1 MDAGSRTVIIGDSNA
16 PVDFESLG
24 TVISRTNHRNHFP
37 PEKALYWAVATPQM
51 PPTFDA
57 PRIVSLGSGIA
68 WLAVGLIPVI
78 RTRLA
83 SRLERGLAATAFFLA
98 GWAFLDALYPVLSGT
113 SPDLVFIGFR
123 LTFITFGTLALL
135 LTVKWVA
142 RGPSRYDPLLVLPVI
157 GSLGLAWTE
166 LPARAGSP
174 SWGYGLWAAQ
184 QIAYVG
190 ASLVLTIS
198 SVRGR
203 AGPSTAFRWRSIGT
217 LGILLVAVALSLSA
231 NIDETLTST
240 FDELWSASFLIVPAA
255 LILAAILPLSGDDWN
270 RAFRGASAIQERV
283 TAIYMFY
290 RTGEPL
296 VALASSRNLPIG
308 AEQLE
313 GLLAVV
319 GNFVETSVPLSAG
332 YAVTAMRYEGLGIVA
347 VRGEFVI
354 VAAVYDGPAHDA
366 LRGELTRALKTFEE
380 RSRRQLGTWE
390 DATSIT
396 EEAANEL
403 SNFLEHPERTVPPRL
418 PKVSPDV
425 KLRKAS

>member
-1 MDAGSRTVIIGDSNA
+1 MAA
-16 PVDFESLG
+16 
-24 TVISRTNHRNHFP
+24 
-37 PEKALYWAVATPQM
+37 
-51 PPTFDA
+51 TFDA

-68 WLAVGLIPVI
+68 WWAVGFIPVI

-83 SRLERGLAATAFFLA
+83 SPLERGLAATAFLLG
-98 GWAFLDALYPVLSGT
+98 GWAFLEAVYPVLSGAP
-113 SPDLVFIGFR
+113 SDLIFIGLR
-123 LTFITFGTLALL
+123 LTFITLGTLTLL
-135 LTVKWVA
+135 LAVKWVA
-142 RGPSRYDPLLVLPVI
+142 RGPSRYDPLLLLPVI
-157 GSLGLAWTE
+157 GSLGLVWTE
-166 LPARAGSP
+166 LPVGAGSP
-174 SWGYGLWAAQ
+174 SWGYGLWATQ
-184 QIAYVG
+184 QIAYVA
-190 ASLVLTIS
+190 ASVVLTVS

-203 AGPSTAFRWRSIGT
+203 ADPSAAFRWRSIWT
-217 LGILLVAVALSLSA
+217 LGILLATVAFSLSA
-231 NIDETLTST
+231 NIYETLAST
-240 FDELWSASFLIVPAA
+240 FDELWSASFLLIPAV
-255 LILAAILPLSGDDWN
+255 LILAAILPLSVDDWN

-354 VAAVYDGPAHDA
+354 VAAVYDGPAYDA
-366 LRGELTRALKTFEE
+366 LRGELTRALKAFEE
-380 RSRRQLGTWE
+380 RSWRRLGTWE
-390 DATSIT
+390 DATSIA
-396 EEAANEL
+396 EEVANEL

-418 PKVSPDV
+418 PKVSADA

>member
-1 MDAGSRTVIIGDSNA
+1 MSA
-16 PVDFESLG
+16 
-24 TVISRTNHRNHFP
+24 
-37 PEKALYWAVATPQM
+37 
-51 PPTFDA
+51 TFDA
-57 PRIVSLGSGIA
+57 PRLVSLGSGIG
-68 WLAVGLIPVI
+68 WWAVGFIPVI

-83 SRLERGLAATAFFLA
+83 SQLERGLAATAFFLG
-98 GWAFLDALYPVLSGT
+98 GWAFLEAVFPVLSGA
-113 SPDLVFIGFR
+113 SPDLVFIGLR
-123 LTFITFGTLALL
+123 LTLITFGTLALL
-135 LTVKWVA
+135 LAVKWVA
-142 RGPSRYDPLLVLPVI
+142 RGPSRYDPLLLLPVI

-174 SWGYGLWAAQ
+174 SWGYGVWATQ
-184 QIAYVG
+184 QIAFVA
-190 ASLVLTIS
+190 ASIVLTVAS
-198 SVRGR
+198 FRGR
-203 AGPSTAFRWRSIGT
+203 KDPSADFRSWSAWT
-217 LGILLVAVALSLSA
+217 LGILLAAVAISVSA
-231 NIDETLTST
+231 NLYETLTFS
-240 FDELWSASFLIVPAA
+240 FDELWSTSFLLLPAV
-255 LILAAILPLSGDDWN
+255 LMLAVILPLSADEWD
-270 RAFRGASAIQERV
+270 RAFRGASATQERV

-366 LRGELTRALKTFEE
+366 LRGELTRALKSFEE
-380 RSRRQLGTWE
+380 RSWRRLGTWE
-390 DATSIT
+390 DATSIA
-396 EEAANEL
+396 EEAADEL
-403 SNFLEHPERTVPPRL
+403 SRFLEHPEPTVPPRL
-418 PKVSPDV
+418 PKVSSDV

>member
-1 MDAGSRTVIIGDSNA
+1 MSA
-16 PVDFESLG
+16 
-24 TVISRTNHRNHFP
+24 
-37 PEKALYWAVATPQM
+37 AL
-51 PPTFDA
+51 DA
-57 PRIVSLGSGIA
+57 PRLVSLGSGIA
-68 WLAVGLIPVI
+68 WWAVGLIPVI

-83 SRLERGLAATAFFLA
+83 SPFERGLAATAFFLG
-98 GWAFLDALYPVLSGT
+98 GWAFLEAVYPALSGA
-113 SPDLVFIGFR
+113 SPDLVFIGLR

-135 LTVKWVA
+135 LTMKWMA
-142 RGPSRYDPLLVLPVI
+142 RGPSRYDPLLLLPVI

-184 QIAYVG
+184 QNAYFT
-190 ASLVLTIS
+190 ASIVLTVAA
-198 SVRGR
+198 VRGR
-203 AGPSTAFRWRSIGT
+203 ADPSAAFRWRSVST
-217 LGILLVAVALSLSA
+217 LVILLAAVAISLSA
-231 NIDETLTST
+231 NIYETLTFS
-240 FDELWSASFLIVPAA
+240 FDELWSAAFLLIPAV
-255 LILAAILPLSGDDWN
+255 LILAAIVPLSADDWN

-354 VAAVYDGPAHDA
+354 VAAVYDGPAYDA
-366 LRGELTRALKTFEE
+366 LRGELTRALKAFEE
-380 RSRRQLGTWE
+380 RSWRQLGTWE
-390 DATSIT
+390 DATSIA

-403 SNFLEHPERTVPPRL
+403 SNFLEHPEPTVPPRL

-425 KLRKAS
+425 RLRKAS

>member
-1 MDAGSRTVIIGDSNA
+1 LPSRL
-16 PVDFESLG
+16 P
-24 TVISRTNHRNHFP
+24 
-37 PEKALYWAVATPQM
+37 M
-51 PPTFDA
+51 PPTLDA

-68 WLAVGLIPVI
+68 WWAVGFVPVI
-78 RTRLA
+78 RTRLG
-83 SRLERGLAATAFFLA
+83 SRFERGLAATAFFLG
-98 GWAFLDALYPVLSGT
+98 GWAFLAAVYPVLSGA
-113 SPDLVFIGFR
+113 SPDLVFIGLR
-123 LTFITFGTLALL
+123 LTFITFGTLAVL

-142 RGPSRYDPLLVLPVI
+142 RGPSRYDPLLLLPVI

-184 QIAYVG
+184 QIAYVA
-190 ASLVLTIS
+190 ASIILTAS

-203 AGPSTAFRWRSIGT
+203 ADPTAASQWRSIGT
-217 LGILLVAVALSLSA
+217 LGILLAAVTLSLSA
-231 NIDETLTST
+231 SIHETLTSS
-240 FDELWSASFLIVPAA
+240 FDELWSASFLLVPAV
-255 LILAAILPLSGDDWN
+255 LVLAAILPLSVDDWN

-319 GNFVETSVPLSAG
+319 GNFVETSVPLSRG

-354 VAAVYDGPAHDA
+354 VAAVYDGPAYDA
-366 LRGELTRALKTFEE
+366 LRGELTRALKAFEE
-380 RSRRQLGTWE
+380 RSWRQLGNWE
-390 DATSIT
+390 DATSVAEI
-396 EEAANEL
+396 AANEL
-403 SNFLEHPERTVPPRL
+403 SNFLEHPERTVAPRL
-418 PKVSPDV
+418 PKVPPDV
-425 KLRKAS
+425 KPRKAS

>member
-1 MDAGSRTVIIGDSNA
+1 
-16 PVDFESLG
+16 
-24 TVISRTNHRNHFP
+24 
-37 PEKALYWAVATPQM
+37 M
-51 PPTFDA
+51 PATFDA

-68 WLAVGLIPVI
+68 WWAVGFVPVI

-83 SRLERGLAATAFFLA
+83 SRFERGLAATAFFLG
-98 GWAFLDALYPVLSGT
+98 GWAVLEAVYSVLSGA
-113 SPDLVFIGFR
+113 SPDLVFIGLR
-123 LTFITFGTLALL
+123 LTLLTFGTLTLL

-142 RGPSRYDPLLVLPVI
+142 RGPSPYDPLLLLPII

-174 SWGYGLWAAQ
+174 SWGYGLWAVQ
-184 QIAYVG
+184 QIAYV
-190 ASLVLTIS
+190 AVSLVLTVS

-203 AGPSTAFRWRSIGT
+203 TDPSTAFRWRSIWT
-217 LGILLVAVALSLSA
+217 LGILLAAVALSLSA
-231 NIDETLTST
+231 NVYETLTGS
-240 FDELWSASFLIVPAA
+240 FDELWSASILLIPAA
-255 LILAAILPLSGDDWN
+255 LILAAILPLSVEDWN

-283 TAIYMFY
+283 GAIYMFY

-319 GNFVETSVPLSAG
+319 GNFVETSVPLSRG

-354 VAAVYDGPAHDA
+354 VAAVYDGPAYDA
-366 LRGELTRALKTFEE
+366 LRGELTRALKAFEE
-380 RSRRQLGTWE
+380 RSWRQLGTWE
-390 DATSIT
+390 DATSVA
-396 EEAANEL
+396 EVAANEL

-418 PKVSPDV
+418 PKVSPDL
-425 KLRKAS
+425 KPRKAS

>member
-1 MDAGSRTVIIGDSNA
+1 
-16 PVDFESLG
+16 
-24 TVISRTNHRNHFP
+24 
-37 PEKALYWAVATPQM
+37 M

-68 WLAVGLIPVI
+68 WWAVGFVPVI
-78 RTRLA
+78 RTRLG
-83 SRLERGLAATAFFLA
+83 SRLERGLAATAFFLG
-98 GWAFLDALYPVLSGT
+98 GWAFLEAVYPVLSGA
-113 SPDLVFIGFR
+113 SPDLVFIGLR

-142 RGPSRYDPLLVLPVI
+142 RGPSRYDPLLLLPVI

-184 QIAYVG
+184 QIGYVA
-190 ASLVLTIS
+190 ASIVLTVS

-203 AGPSTAFRWRSIGT
+203 ADPSAAFRWRSIGT
-217 LGILLVAVALSLSA
+217 LGILLAAVGLSLSA
-231 NIDETLTST
+231 NIYETLTSS
-240 FDELWSASFLIVPAA
+240 FDELWSASFLLIPAA
-255 LILAAILPLSGDDWN
+255 LILAAILPLSVDDWN

-296 VALASSRNLPIG
+296 VALASSRNL
-308 AEQLE
+308 
-313 GLLAVV
+313 
-319 GNFVETSVPLSAG
+319 VETSVPLSRG

-354 VAAVYDGPAHDA
+354 VAAVYDGPAYDA
-366 LRGELTRALKTFEE
+366 LRGELTRALRAFEE
-380 RSRRQLGTWE
+380 RSWRQLGTWE
-390 DATSIT
+390 DATSVA
-396 EEAANEL
+396 EVAANEL
-403 SNFLEHPERTVPPRL
+403 SNFLVHPERTVPPRL

-425 KLRKAS
+425 KPRKAS

>member
-1 MDAGSRTVIIGDSNA
+1 
-16 PVDFESLG
+16 
-24 TVISRTNHRNHFP
+24 
-37 PEKALYWAVATPQM
+37 M
-51 PPTFDA
+51 PATFDA

-68 WLAVGLIPVI
+68 WWAVGFVPVI

-83 SRLERGLAATAFFLA
+83 SRFERGLAATAFFLG
-98 GWAFLDALYPVLSGT
+98 GWAFLEAVHPILSGA
-113 SPDLVFIGFR
+113 SPDLVFIGLR
-123 LTFITFGTLALL
+123 LTFLTFGTLALL

-142 RGPSRYDPLLVLPVI
+142 RGPSRYEPLLLLPII

-174 SWGYGLWAAQ
+174 SWGYGLWAVQ
-184 QIAYVG
+184 QIAYVA
-190 ASLVLTIS
+190 ASIVLTVS

-203 AGPSTAFRWRSIGT
+203 TDPSAAFRWRSIWT
-217 LGILLVAVALSLSA
+217 LGILLAAVAISLLA
-231 NIDETLTST
+231 NIYETLTFS
-240 FDELWSASFLIVPAA
+240 FDELWSAAFLLIPAV
-255 LILAAILPLSGDDWN
+255 LILAAILPLSADDWN
-270 RAFRGASAIQERV
+270 RAFRGASTIQERV

-354 VAAVYDGPAHDA
+354 VAAVYDGPAYDA
-366 LRGELTRALKTFEE
+366 LRGELTRALKAFEE
-380 RSRRQLGTWE
+380 RSWRQLGTWE
-390 DATSIT
+390 DATSIA
-396 EEAANEL
+396 EEASKEL
-403 SNFLEHPERTVPPRL
+403 SNFLEHPEPTVPPRL

-425 KLRKAS
+425 KPRKAS

>member
-1 MDAGSRTVIIGDSNA
+1 
-16 PVDFESLG
+16 
-24 TVISRTNHRNHFP
+24 
-37 PEKALYWAVATPQM
+37 M

-123 LTFITFGTLALL
+123 LTLITFGTLAVL

-142 RGPSRYDPLLVLPVI
+142 RGPSRYEPLLVLPVI

-240 FDELWSASFLIVPAA
+240 FDELWSASFLIVP
-255 LILAAILPLSGDDWN
+255 
-270 RAFRGASAIQERV
+270 
-283 TAIYMFY
+283 AIYMFY

>member
-68 WLAVGLIPVI
+68 WLAVGLIPVV

-113 SPDLVFIGFR
+113 SPD
-123 LTFITFGTLALL
+123 
-135 LTVKWVA
+135 
-142 RGPSRYDPLLVLPVI
+142 
-157 GSLGLAWTE
+157 
-166 LPARAGSP
+166 
-174 SWGYGLWAAQ
+174 
-184 QIAYVG
+184 
-190 ASLVLTIS
+190 
-198 SVRGR
+198 
-203 AGPSTAFRWRSIGT
+203 FRWRSIGT

-255 LILAAILPLSGDDWN
+255 LILAAILPLSRDDWN

-390 DATSIT
+390 AATSIT

>member
-1 MDAGSRTVIIGDSNA
+1 
-16 PVDFESLG
+16 
-24 TVISRTNHRNHFP
+24 
-37 PEKALYWAVATPQM
+37 M
-51 PPTFDA
+51 PATFDA

-68 WLAVGLIPVI
+68 WWVVGFIPVI

-83 SRLERGLAATAFFLA
+83 SPLERGLAATAFFLG
-98 GWAFLDALYPVLSGT
+98 GWAFLEAVYPILFGA
-113 SPDLVFIGFR
+113 SPDLALIGLR

-142 RGPSRYDPLLVLPVI
+142 RGPSRYDPLLLLPVI

-174 SWGYGLWAAQ
+174 SWGYGLWAVQ
-184 QIAYVG
+184 QIVYVA
-190 ASLVLTIS
+190 ASVVLTVS

-203 AGPSTAFRWRSIGT
+203 KDPSTAFRWRSIWT
-217 LGILLVAVALSLSA
+217 LGILLAAVALSLAA
-231 NIDETLTST
+231 NIFDTLTSS
-240 FDELWSASFLIVPAA
+240 FDELWSASFLLIPAV
-255 LILAAILPLSGDDWN
+255 LVLAAILPLSTDDWN

-319 GNFVETSVPLSAG
+319 GNFVETSVPLSRG

-354 VAAVYDGPAHDA
+354 VAAVYDGPAYDA
-366 LRGELTRALKTFEE
+366 LRGELTRALKAFEE
-380 RSRRQLGTWE
+380 RSWRQLGTWE
-390 DATSIT
+390 DATSVA
-396 EEAANEL
+396 EAAANEL

-425 KLRKAS
+425 KPRKAS

>member
-1 MDAGSRTVIIGDSNA
+1 
-16 PVDFESLG
+16 
-24 TVISRTNHRNHFP
+24 
-37 PEKALYWAVATPQM
+37 M
-51 PPTFDA
+51 PATFDA

-68 WLAVGLIPVI
+68 WWAVGFVPVI
-78 RTRLA
+78 RTHLA
-83 SRLERGLAATAFFLA
+83 SRFERGLAATAFFLG
-98 GWAFLDALYPVLSGT
+98 GWAILEAVHPILSGA
-113 SPDLVFIGFR
+113 SPDLVFIGLR
-123 LTFITFGTLALL
+123 LTFLTFGTLALL

-142 RGPSRYDPLLVLPVI
+142 RGPSRYEPLLLLPII

-174 SWGYGLWAAQ
+174 SWGYGLWAVQ
-184 QIAYVG
+184 QIAYVA
-190 ASLVLTIS
+190 ASIVLTVS

-203 AGPSTAFRWRSIGT
+203 TDPSAAFRWRSIWT
-217 LGILLVAVALSLSA
+217 LGILLAAVAISLLA
-231 NIDETLTST
+231 NIYETLTFS
-240 FDELWSASFLIVPAA
+240 FDELWSAAFLLIPAV
-255 LILAAILPLSGDDWN
+255 LILAAILPLSADDWN
-270 RAFRGASAIQERV
+270 RAFRGASTIQERV

-354 VAAVYDGPAHDA
+354 VAAVYDGPAYDA
-366 LRGELTRALKTFEE
+366 LRGELTRALKAFEE
-380 RSRRQLGTWE
+380 RSWRQLGTWE
-390 DATSIT
+390 DATSIA
-396 EEAANEL
+396 EEASKEL
-403 SNFLEHPERTVPPRL
+403 SNFLEHPEPTVPPRL

-425 KLRKAS
+425 KPRKAS